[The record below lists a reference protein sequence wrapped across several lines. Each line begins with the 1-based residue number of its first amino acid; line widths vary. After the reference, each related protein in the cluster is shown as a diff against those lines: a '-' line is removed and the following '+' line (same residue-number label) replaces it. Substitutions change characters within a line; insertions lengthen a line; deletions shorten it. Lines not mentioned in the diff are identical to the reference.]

1 MRVIK
6 SDAPATVASGPAAF
20 GPGGPAES
28 MPPGVALDTLVER
41 AVRDDL
47 AELPDDEVLGV
58 IAAARRLRRRA
69 EWLELRATLTDA
81 TMYTRPWTIGFT
93 IHRDPD
99 PNYELLELA
108 CWEGEQDLV
117 HYPEDQGA
125 PKKK

>member
-1 MRVIK
+1 MAGDLARDGRAWLAWADDDYFDGPGELTALR
-6 SDAPATVASGPAAF
+6 SPAQDAAEDAPATVASGPAAF

-69 EWLELRATLTDA
+69 EWLELRATREFA
-81 TMYTRPWTIGFT
+81 
-93 IHRDPD
+93 HRR
-99 PNYELLELA
+99 
-108 CWEGEQDLV
+108 WEADL
-117 HYPEDQGA
+117 P
-125 PKKK
+125 P